1 MENIKF
7 AFDELD
13 LLMAKV
19 ARVHGDNHPELN
31 DIKNC
36 YENIKKAYEENN
48 VNIIKDELKKVDEL
62 SNNLTLPSDACQAY
76 TRVYKAFG
84 ILEEQYK

>member
-31 DIKNC
+31 NIKSC
-36 YENIKKAYEENN
+36 YENIKKAFEENN
-48 VNIIKDELKKVDEL
+48 LDSIKDELKKVDTL
-62 SNNLTLPSDACQAY
+62 SNNLTLPEDACQAY

-84 ILEEQYK
+84 ILKEYYK